1 MAKKFLLLALAAAF
15 VLPAAAQDPGGKQD
29 LPVMGVWQWN
39 QRSLLDDSYY
49 SVIDRIT
56 SETPFD
62 LLVNFM
68 RFPNYEVSDAVPH
81 DKMKQMSE
89 YALKKGLRFAPDL
102 DVRNARVA
110 FMARYPDQL
119 QQMLRMLEVEPGT
132 PEAIFTPIDLSD
144 HYSGSMMSSH
154 KPVGSRLLR
163 VVTYKKLPVR
173 IATGMGTEIDGTS
186 VRDITHRCQVLESS
200 AEKLVVSLPT
210 DIDKELTVNVIMA
223 FDHLYPDLFSP
234 KILTFQQELVKMY
247 ADCSILGVC
256 KDEWGFPPYFPRYY
270 RTQYTDYWYSPN
282 YDAAYRERTGRSLLD
297 DILLIAF
304 PFKDKA
310 AERIAAINEYTRLT
324 YDRNVQIE
332 NDFYQTVKETFGHDA
347 FVTVHSTWWPFPD
360 KIEAR
365 KNGLDWWAV
374 QRDLAQT
381 DEVAPFSA
389 RTALC
394 KKVGSPVWYNM
405 YYKVDLPMQMWS
417 SALAGGRID
426 YLSYTLL
433 LPEYLEAER
442 RIHLLNFISEAP
454 LDCPVAVIFGH
465 TAMRNW
471 AASEYDDAG
480 VQVADA
486 FWRAGYP
493 ADLIPSSEIENGS
506 LRIDA
511 DGFLC
516 YGRQRYAAA
525 VLYHPE
531 LENIGIAEF
540 FGKATATRLY
550 ETGPWTRNFKGETI
564 NALAA
569 LPASMQRFEDF
580 NILIQNVLLDLEES
594 GIRKQSEATGIL
606 DNNYFK
612 LRDFTHA
619 SAMPGTTGHSRMLDG
634 TYLHVAA
641 SRNVSGDPIR
651 DFDADGHKVAVDAL
665 GVVAVRFDNKGNLVA
680 MAAGG
685 LKHFSA
691 GGLDLKLPE
700 RMNIALKKGPDE
712 KWHGSAQQN
721 DIPAALRKITTDWQI
736 TK

>member
-1 MAKKFLLLALAAAF
+1 MVKRFLLLVTAAALA
-15 VLPAAAQDPGGKQD
+15 LPVAAQNHDGKD

-49 SVIDRIT
+49 GLIDRIT
-56 SETPFD
+56 DETPFD

-154 KPVGSRLLR
+154 KPVGSHLLR
-163 VVTYKKLPVR
+163 VVTYKKVPTR
-173 IATGMGTEIDGTS
+173 TGTEIDGAS
-186 VRDITHRCQVLESS
+186 VRDITHRCQVTSSS
-200 AEKLVVSLPT
+200 AEKLVVSLPA
-210 DIDKELTVNVIMA
+210 DIEKDLTVNVIMA

-234 KILTFQQELVKMY
+234 KILTFQQELIRMY
-247 ADCSILGVC
+247 ADCNISGAC

-270 RTQYTDYWYSPN
+270 RTQYVDYWYSPN
-282 YDAAYRERTGRSLLD
+282 YDEAYRQRTGRRLLD
-297 DILLIAF
+297 DILLIAY
-304 PFKDKA
+304 PFKDRA
-310 AERIAAINEYTRLT
+310 AERIAAINEYAKLT

-332 NDFYQTVKETFGHDA
+332 NDYYKTVKETFGPDA

-374 QRDLAQT
+374 KRDLAQT

-389 RTALC
+389 RTSLC

-433 LPEYLEAER
+433 LPEYMEAER
-442 RIHLLNFISEAP
+442 KIHLLNYISDAP

-465 TAMRNW
+465 NAMRNW
-471 AASEYDDAG
+471 AADEYDDAG

-506 LRIDA
+506 LQIDK
-511 DGFLC
+511 DGYIC

-531 LENIGIAEF
+531 LENLAVAEF
-540 FGKATATRLY
+540 FAKARSTRLY
-550 ETGPWTRNFKGETI
+550 ETGAWTRDFSGQPVR
-564 NALAA
+564 ALEV
-569 LPASMQRFEDF
+569 LPSSMQRYEDY
-580 NILIQNVLLDLEES
+580 NMLIQNALLDLEKS
-594 GIRKQSEATGIL
+594 GIPKQSEAMGIL

-612 LRDFTHA
+612 LRDFTHV
-619 SAMPGTTGHSRMLDG
+619 SAMPGTSGHSRMLDG
-634 TYLHVAA
+634 TYLNIAA
-641 SRNVSGDPIR
+641 TRDVSGDPIG
-651 DFDADGHKVAVDAL
+651 DFNADGNKVNVDAV
-665 GVVAVRFDNKGNLVA
+665 GVVAVRFNERGELMA

-685 LKHFSA
+685 LKSFKA
-691 GGLDLKLPE
+691 GGLAINLPE
-700 RMNIALKKGPDE
+700 RINVALRKGPDG
-712 KWHGSAQQN
+712 KWKGFIQQ
-721 DIPAALRKITTDWQI
+721 DDLPAALQKITKDWQQVR
-736 TK
+736 

>member
-1 MAKKFLLLALAAAF
+1 MAKRILLFALASALALP
-15 VLPAAAQDPGGKQD
+15 LAAQNHDGKD

-49 SVIDRIT
+49 SVIDQIT
-56 SETPFD
+56 GETPFD

-102 DVRNARVA
+102 DVRNARYA

-119 QQMLRMLEVEPGT
+119 QQMLRMLEVEAGT
-132 PEAIFTPIDLSD
+132 PEAVFTPIDLSD

-154 KPVGSRLLR
+154 KPVGSHLLR

-173 IATGMGTEIDGTS
+173 IATGMGTEIDGS
-186 VRDITHRCQVLESS
+186 SISDITRLCKVVEQS
-200 AEKLVVSLPT
+200 AERLVVSLPT
-210 DIDKELTVNVIMA
+210 EIDKDLTVNVIMA

-234 KILTFQQELVKMY
+234 KILTFQQELIKMY
-247 ADCSILGVC
+247 ADCDISGVC
-256 KDEWGFPPYFPRYY
+256 KDEWGFPPYFPRYF
-270 RTQYTDYWYSPN
+270 RSQYVDYWYSPN
-282 YDAAYRERTGRSLLD
+282 YDEAYRTRTGRSLLD
-297 DILLIAF
+297 DILLIAY
-304 PFKDKA
+304 PFKGKT
-310 AERIAAINEYTRLT
+310 AERIAAINEYSKLT

-332 NDFYQTVKETFGHDA
+332 NDFYRTVKETAGPDA

-433 LPEYLEAER
+433 LPGYMEAER
-442 RIHLLNFISEAP
+442 KIHLLNFISDAP

-471 AASEYDDAG
+471 AANEYDDAG

-506 LRIDA
+506 LKIDR
-511 DGFLC
+511 DGFIC
-516 YGRQRYAAA
+516 YGRQRYAAV

-531 LENIGIAEF
+531 LENIEVARF
-540 FGKATATRLY
+540 FGAATATRLY
-550 ETGPWTRNFKGETI
+550 ETGSWTRNFQGQQI
-564 NALAA
+564 NALET
-569 LPASMQRFEDF
+569 LPASMKRYEDY
-580 NILIQNVLLDLEES
+580 NILIQNALLDLEAS

-606 DNNYFK
+606 DNNYFT

-634 TYLHVAA
+634 TFLNIAA
-641 SRNVSGDPIR
+641 SRDVSGDPIH

-665 GVVAVRFDNKGNLVA
+665 GVVAVRFDDKGSLTA

-685 LKHFSA
+685 LKSFSA
-691 GGLDLKLPE
+691 GGLKINLPE
-700 RMNIALKKGPDE
+700 RMNVALKKGPDG
-712 KWHGSAQQN
+712 KWRGSVQQEE
-721 DIPAALRKITTDWQI
+721 IPAALLKITSDWQK